1 MRLLNLVLNIAMLLT
16 LSHANAAPTIPEVSD
31 IRGLLIKAIDSD
43 KEVVALLTG
52 DLAQKINV
60 ETKAPI
66 DTKVK
71 VKVATIQKIRNGCK
85 RLLVE
90 FSEPTHLM
98 LTNKG
103 TKEPFVMWY
112 QLNICRDGKPPE
124 ISKVGKSSDDS
135 SEIN

>member
-1 MRLLNLVLNIAMLLT
+1 MNKFLIVST
-16 LSHANAAPTIPEVSD
+16 LILMCARVNAAPTIPEVSD
-31 IRGLLIKAIDSD
+31 IKTLMLKGIDSD
-43 KEVVALLTG
+43 KEVVAYLNG
-52 DLAQKINV
+52 ELAEKIKSQS
-60 ETKAPI
+60 KAPA

-71 VKVATIQKIRNGCK
+71 ARVATIQKIRNGCK

-124 ISKVGKSSDDS
+124 ISKVGKSSEDS